1 MLLFLLKKQF
11 KRNVN
16 FLILVYPI
24 IFLSILT
31 FFRGFESDD
40 LSIKKYLSSAFSFY
54 FFPLLLLIRVDSFVI
69 LKFLK
74 SITFLI
80 FLVNLF
86 VLFTLSL
93 WLESAFFTDQISRT
107 LMSISG
113 IIFFFLLPFNPKF
126 KSVITASFIFSVVLN
141 IFMARRAESFFFS
154 GMFIYTLIEGFKFN
168 PLKNSLYIIITISV
182 LAFLVS
188 NSDFGLTLLNRYNE
202 GYENREFF
210 IEEVL
215 LSLSQNNSFVF
226 GEGAQA
232 KYYSYSQKSDRLI
245 VEHGFYDMLLR
256 SGLVS
261 VILFSLLSIMAIYRG
276 FFKSNNTFVRRLA
289 VYILLY
295 LALMFGHGVFEF
307 SYRLFFLWVAIS
319 ICLSNDFLNIRDSD
333 ISKSLS

>member
-1 MLLFLLKKQF
+1 MLFGLQFLLIFISILIVLENINFIHAPFIRYSISVIFIYMLLFLLKKQF

-168 PLKNSLYIIITISV
+168 PLKNSLYIIITI
-182 LAFLVS
+182 
-188 NSDFGLTLLNRYNE
+188 
-202 GYENREFF
+202 
-210 IEEVL
+210 
-215 LSLSQNNSFVF
+215 LSS
-226 GEGAQA
+226 
-232 KYYSYSQKSDRLI
+232 
-245 VEHGFYDMLLR
+245 
-256 SGLVS
+256 
-261 VILFSLLSIMAIYRG
+261 
-276 FFKSNNTFVRRLA
+276 
-289 VYILLY
+289 
-295 LALMFGHGVFEF
+295 
-307 SYRLFFLWVAIS
+307 
-319 ICLSNDFLNIRDSD
+319 
-333 ISKSLS
+333 